1 MAVLHTHSFGDP
13 AGVPLLA
20 VHGIT
25 AHGGRFRRL
34 AEEAWPHRRTL
45 APDLRGHGRSTA
57 DAPWNVAQLVQDLA
71 DTLDAHGVAGPVDV
85 VGHSYGGVVTLA
97 FLAAHPG
104 RVRRLVLLDPALLLD
119 QTTAQEAA
127 VGNMMFEGW
136 SSPESALE
144 ERAAGVAAH
153 GRDAVVADLAE
164 HLEQGADDRYRLR
177 FHVPAVVAGWGE
189 MCAPLPSLPEPRPT
203 LLVAATQAP
212 FVHTGVRVGLA
223 ALLGDALTT
232 AEIDCGH
239 MLYWERFDE
248 TAALVAPFLA

>member
-119 QTTAQEAA
+119 QATAQEAA

-177 FHVPAVVAGWGE
+177 FHVPAVVAGWGVPGHGLGTR
-189 MCAPLPSLPEPRPT
+189 ARRAISL
-203 LLVAATQAP
+203 
-212 FVHTGVRVGLA
+212 
-223 ALLGDALTT
+223 
-232 AEIDCGH
+232 
-239 MLYWERFDE
+239 
-248 TAALVAPFLA
+248 

>member
-71 DTLDAHGVAGPVDV
+71 DTLDAHGVTGPVDV

-104 RVRRLVLLDPALLLD
+104 RVRRLVLLDPAPCKPRR
-119 QTTAQEAA
+119 TRRR
-127 VGNMMFEGW
+127 
-136 SSPESALE
+136 P
-144 ERAAGVAAH
+144 
-153 GRDAVVADLAE
+153 AE
-164 HLEQGADDRYRLR
+164 HARRSRRQA
-177 FHVPAVVAGWGE
+177 
-189 MCAPLPSLPEPRPT
+189 S
-203 LLVAATQAP
+203 AATAP
-212 FVHTGVRVGLA
+212 SRQVRSRRRMDRSPSGL
-223 ALLGDALTT
+223 
-232 AEIDCGH
+232 
-239 MLYWERFDE
+239 
-248 TAALVAPFLA
+248 